1 MDLVLK
7 FFLMPHASKT
17 AYFDDILAQALN
29 LLQVGVLAKFI
40 KDKADGLLVG
50 VGSFSGDQAGVLFV
64 GGALAAIGPALFTAM
79 YECFSK
85 LMVLRRKVR
94 LANAKMKDIRN
105 LIPFSR
111 ANAQEETRKRIEK
124 ALNKAFTAG
133 NKSVNPESRDAPNS
147 VAGVQLSEAEMKKY
161 VKIMADILTAASFPS
176 SAFDG
181 KLVFKAAKE
190 MKNRYL
196 KSLNTAEPRSG
207 TVMGGNMGQGG
218 PNSNEIDPHTDI
230 KCLLEALQTVMN
242 DPSYKD
248 ALEKGGKDLLFG
260 LVGLDS
266 ANLDLNPG
274 QDLNAVVNRLT
285 QGPLAKT
292 LGENISRF
300 RKVMQMCSAFDPE
313 KGKEY
318 LRKSKMVLLE
328 LPRPEDYTQ
337 ESLKNYVMGH
347 GVPSKPDESE
357 ADTTRDIEEAKVP
370 KEKEEKVL
378 SVKCLHGS
386 ETPK

>member
-7 FFLMPHASKT
+7 FILMPHASKT

-248 ALEKGGKDLLFG
+248 AWEKGGKHLLFG
-260 LVGLDS
+260 LLGLNPT
-266 ANLDLNPG
+266 NLDLSPS
-274 QDLNAVVNRLT
+274 QDLNAVVNRLDSRALV
-285 QGPLAKT
+285 Q
-292 LGENISRF
+292 NISRF

-313 KGKEY
+313 KGKTKEY

-328 LPRPEDYTQ
+328 LPLPEDYTQ